1 MTDDVELRRLAIR
14 RADMKLAFRSHL
26 MAYVVV
32 NAGLV
37 AINLITSQTEGRTC
51 PEATRLHF
59 ARGRPRRPETAR
71 NPLHPPTAMTA
82 YPLLPPRPTIN
93 ARRVP
98 VGSRKGPS

>member
-1 MTDDVELRRLAIR
+1 MVSEVSYTGD
-14 RADMKLAFRSHL
+14 RSFE
-26 MAYVVV
+26 
-32 NAGLV
+32 